1 MICCLHTI
9 CCEDRKMSTLKTL
22 IKKSK
27 MVKRELLAS
36 TVRMPIELHSFVDE
50 LAEHLSLS
58 RQEMLLKLIEEGV
71 LIAKVELKLD
81 EVEEQVNC
89 NFHILN
95 TNKRHS
101 LDDHERMLK
110 DGIAAAFYGSW
121 KKNINR
127 ISENDIIYLYE
138 NGKGIVGYGKGT
150 GETLV
155 RDHNGDK
162 DECYYQILN
171 GFKILERPFPAS
183 EIKKTL
189 NRNMVFLR
197 TMTGIPD
204 GQKILDKIRPLH
216 A

>member
-1 MICCLHTI
+1 
-9 CCEDRKMSTLKTL
+9 MSALKTL
-22 IKKSK
+22 IKESK
-27 MVKRELLAS
+27 IIKRELLAS
-36 TVRMPIELHSFVDE
+36 TVRMPVELHSFVDE

-71 LIAKVELKLD
+71 SVAKIELRLD
-81 EVEEQVNC
+81 EVDEQVTC

-110 DGIAAAFYGSW
+110 DGIAAAFYSSW
-121 KKNINR
+121 KENINR
-127 ISENDIIYLYE
+127 INKNDIVYLYE

-150 GETLV
+150 GETLI

-162 DECYYQILN
+162 DECHYQVLN
-171 GFKILERPFPAS
+171 EFQVLEKPLSAS
-183 EIKKTL
+183 VIKKTL
-189 NRNMVFLR
+189 NRHVVFLR
-197 TMTGIPD
+197 TMTGMPD
-204 GQKILDKIRPLH
+204 GQKILDKIGETH

>member
-1 MICCLHTI
+1 
-9 CCEDRKMSTLKTL
+9 MSMLKTL
-22 IKKSK
+22 IKESK
-27 MVKRELLAS
+27 AVKRELLAS

-58 RQEMLLKLIEEGV
+58 RQEMLLKLIEEGM
-71 LIAKVELKLD
+71 LIAKNELKLD
-81 EVEEQVNC
+81 EDGVEEQVNC

-110 DGIAAAFYGSW
+110 DGIAAAFYGSR
-121 KKNINR
+121 KKNIDR
-127 ISENDIIYLYE
+127 INESDIVYLYE

-150 GETLV
+150 GETLI

-171 GFKILERPFPAS
+171 GFKILEKPFPAR
-183 EIKKTL
+183 EIKKML
-189 NRNMVFLR
+189 NRNVVFLR
-197 TMTGIPD
+197 TMTGMPD
-204 GQKILDKIRPLH
+204 GQKILDKIGLLH

>member
-1 MICCLHTI
+1 
-9 CCEDRKMSTLKTL
+9 MSTLKTL
-22 IKKSK
+22 IKESK
-27 MVKRELLAS
+27 AVKRELLAS

-58 RQEMLLKLIEEGV
+58 RQEMLLKLIEEGMSV
-71 LIAKVELKLD
+71 AKVELKLD
-81 EVEEQVNC
+81 NVEKQVSC

-101 LDDHERMLK
+101 LDDHEQMLK
-110 DGIAAAFYGSW
+110 DGVAAAFYGSW
-121 KKNINR
+121 KENINR
-127 ISENDIIYLYE
+127 IKDNDTVYLYE

-150 GETLV
+150 GKTLV

-171 GFKILERPFPAS
+171 EFKILEKPFPAN

-189 NRNMVFLR
+189 NRNVIFLR
-197 TMTGIPD
+197 TMTGMPD
-204 GQKILDKIRPLH
+204 GQKILDKIG
-216 A
+216 

>member
-1 MICCLHTI
+1 
-9 CCEDRKMSTLKTL
+9 MSTLKTL
-22 IKKSK
+22 IKESK
-27 MVKRELLAS
+27 AVKRELLAS

-58 RQEMLLKLIEEGV
+58 RQEMLLKLIEEGMSV
-71 LIAKVELKLD
+71 AKVELKLD
-81 EVEEQVNC
+81 NVEKQVSC

-101 LDDHERMLK
+101 LDDHEQMLK
-110 DGIAAAFYGSW
+110 DGVAAAFYGSW
-121 KKNINR
+121 KENINR
-127 ISENDIIYLYE
+127 IKDNDTVYLYE

-150 GETLV
+150 GKTLV

-171 GFKILERPFPAS
+171 EFKILEKPFPAN

-189 NRNMVFLR
+189 NRNVVFLR
-197 TMTGIPD
+197 TMTGMPD
-204 GQKILDKIRPLH
+204 GQKILDKIG
-216 A
+216 